1 MLRNII
7 RSSISM
13 IVFAILEASGL
24 DLAFQG
30 YSTHCSV
37 NVKWIIASTLRRMHV
52 ASDEGDTM
60 KGSFKKEGGYPNRIP
75 GQLYRPHSIAEI
87 QLI

>member
-7 RSSISM
+7 RSSISI

-37 NVKWIIASTLRRMHV
+37 NVKWMHV

-75 GQLYRPHSIAEI
+75 GQLHTPQCIAEI